1 MVTATTASARRSR
14 SKTFE
19 ELPMRTLVIGLLC
32 LGSTACGPDFTPQE
46 EIDRLR
52 VLGVKSE
59 VDGQPEVAWPGVV
72 DDARLTALVTNE
84 SLSDPTTF
92 GYAWRICPVA
102 FGSEADFRCAFT
114 EEEFEAFLL
123 DQLAGVPRDE
133 LIEAIVEQILPD
145 GTEEEKQQ
153 LRDALNDAFDQIPDL
168 VDVDFDLPTPTTSTT
183 AVLNLR
189 GVFFGGGLDDLP
201 FDPDPFVAPLLQGL
215 LAGACEQLQT
225 ADFPD
230 FVERPECNGTFQVRI
245 DLTVCNPGVECTAD
259 SVPSSDG
266 DGPPDVVKTLRFLDV
281 IYDDEVVPNRNPEV
295 QTVCRGGA
303 SDEPPPECA
312 ELGTVVPPDQAAGL
326 PFGAN
331 VPFELADLET
341 DDAETHLAV
350 VETETGTTTE
360 ERRERLAVSW
370 FVTGGELDRNRTAF
384 DPQRPENSPIERARF
399 NVWSTPRQI
408 DLSPEE
414 EDATF
419 AIFMVVRDGR
429 GGRAFVQRTAQFV
442 APSTGR

>member
-1 MVTATTASARRSR
+1 
-14 SKTFE
+14 
-19 ELPMRTLVIGLLC
+19 MRALVCSLLC
-32 LGSTACGPDFTPQE
+32 FGSAACGPDFTPQE

-59 VDGQPEVAWPGVV
+59 VEGQPGVAWPGVV

-84 SLSDPTTF
+84 ALADPTGF

-102 FGSEADFRCAFT
+102 FGSESDFQCAFT
-114 EEEFEAFLL
+114 EEEFEALL
-123 DQLAGVPRDE
+123 LEQLADVPRDE
-133 LIEAIVEQILPD
+133 LIEAVVDQLLPD

-153 LRDALNDAFDQIPDL
+153 LREALNDAFDQIPDL

-183 AVLNLR
+183 AIFELR
-189 GVFFGGGLDDLP
+189 RVFFGDALDDLP
-201 FDPDPFVAPLLQGL
+201 FDPDPFVAPLLESL

-225 ADFPD
+225 AEFPD

-245 DLTVCNPGVECTAD
+245 DLTVCSPGIECTAD
-259 SVPSSDG
+259 RLPAEG
-266 DGPPDVVKTLRFLDV
+266 EGPPDVVKTLRFLDV
-281 IYDDEVVPNRNPEV
+281 VYDDEVVRNRNPVV
-295 QTVCRGGA
+295 QSVCRGGTNN
-303 SDEPPPECA
+303 EPPPECA

-341 DDAETHLAV
+341 DDAETYLAV
-350 VETETGTTTE
+350 IETGTGTTTE
-360 ERRERLAVSW
+360 ERQERLTVSW

-384 DPQRPENSPIERARF
+384 DPLQPETSPIDRARF
-399 NVWSTPRQI
+399 KVWSIPRQI

-414 EDATF
+414 EDATYG
-419 AIFMVVRDGR
+419 IFMVVRDGR
-429 GGRAFVQRTAQFV
+429 GGRAFVQRIAQFV
-442 APSTGR
+442 SSSTGR